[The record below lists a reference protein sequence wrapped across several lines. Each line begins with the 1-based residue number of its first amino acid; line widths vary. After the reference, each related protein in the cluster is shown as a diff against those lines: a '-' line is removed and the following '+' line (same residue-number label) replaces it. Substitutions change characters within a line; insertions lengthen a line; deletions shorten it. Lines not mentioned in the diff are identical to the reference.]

1 MMDEQVNIGIEIH
14 CQLTGLQTKLFC
26 KCKGDYRNELPNRNI
41 CPICSGQPGS
51 MPLLNGKAV
60 DHSCMIAFAMNCTIP
75 PRMGFYRKNYFY
87 PDLPKNY
94 QISQYDSGGI
104 GSVGYS
110 GKLQYGGEFARIR
123 RVQLEEDPGRLIY
136 EGDMDTSFYTLIDYN
151 RAGTALVEIV
161 TEPDFK
167 DAAEVRTFLN
177 KLTSILEHL
186 GVCNTKLEGSVRCD
200 ANISIGSGKRVEIKN
215 VGSFREVE
223 KALNFEITR
232 QKSLS
237 SHSIEVK
244 SETRHWDSE
253 RKVTKQSRAKE
264 EEQDYKYFP
273 EPDIPIILLSEEYLS
288 SIQQKMPELPD
299 KRRNRFVA
307 DFQLSDHV
315 AQVLINNKE
324 MADFFEAAVQIY
336 YSPKE
341 IANWLVSDLMSF
353 IGNSK
358 TEESSIALDL
368 RIGPKHIADLARL
381 VDENIISRHTAKLTL
396 SKIMRTGQMPSQII
410 RESDSSKIHDE
421 RILLKAVEDAFESEK
436 AAVIDA
442 SSNPGVVNFLLGRV
456 LKLTQGRA
464 DPQIALALIKNKL
477 RKTT

>member
-1 MMDEQVNIGIEIH
+1 
-14 CQLTGLQTKLFC
+14 
-26 KCKGDYRNELPNRNI
+26 
-41 CPICSGQPGS
+41 
-51 MPLLNGKAV
+51 
-60 DHSCMIAFAMNCTIP
+60 
-75 PRMGFYRKNYFY
+75 
-87 PDLPKNY
+87 
-94 QISQYDSGGI
+94 
-104 GSVGYS
+104 
-110 GKLQYGGEFARIR
+110 
-123 RVQLEEDPGRLIY
+123 
-136 EGDMDTSFYTLIDYN
+136 MDTSFYTLIDYN

-161 TEPDFK
+161 TEPDFN
-167 DAAEVRTFLN
+167 DAADVRTFLN
-177 KLTSILEHL
+177 KLTSIMEHL

-232 QKSLS
+232 QNSLS
-237 SHSIEVK
+237 SHSIEIK

-273 EPDIPIILLSEEYLS
+273 EPDIPIILLPEKYLS

-299 KRRNRFVA
+299 RRRIRFVA

-315 AQVLINNKE
+315 AQVLINNKD
-324 MADFFEAAVQIY
+324 MADFFETAVQVY

-358 TEESSIALDL
+358 TEDSSFLLDL
-368 RIGPKHIADLARL
+368 KIEPKHIADLARL
-381 VDENIISRHTAKLTL
+381 VEENVISRHTAKSIL
-396 SKIMRTGQMPSQII
+396 SRIMRTGEMPSII
-410 RESDSSKIHDE
+410 TRESDSSKIHDE
-421 RILLKAVEDAFESEK
+421 RILLKAVEDTFESEK
-436 AAVIDA
+436 IAVIDA
-442 SSNPGVVNFLLGRV
+442 SSNPGVVNFLLGKV
-456 LKLTQGRA
+456 LKLTHGRA

-477 RKTT
+477 RKSN